1 MRGGLTQLQVVY
13 ALLLRETKTRFG
25 VNRLG
30 YLWALIEP
38 AIMVCMF
45 AAFYSSYGHVAQGGA
60 NVVAFISAGILPYSL
75 FRDTASKCMSGIS
88 GNLGLLF
95 YPQVRP
101 LDLVIARAMLEFVT
115 TVVVMTLVLGGV
127 MLWTGNTNIVS
138 ILESLF
144 GLSLAAGL
152 GASFGL
158 LCCGLSVYSSN
169 IEVTVPTLLRPM
181 MWFSAV
187 FHAVDTLPTAYRKI
201 ILYNPLVHAIE
212 MVRNG
217 WFPGYNARG
226 IDPWYPLFWILV
238 MLFLGL
244 TLERAARRRLEL
256 G

>member
-1 MRGGLTQLQVVY
+1 MRGALTQLHVVH

-38 AIMVCMF
+38 AIMVGMF
-45 AAFYSSYGHVAQGGA
+45 AGFYSSYGHVAMAGT
-60 NVVAFISAGILPYSL
+60 NIVAFISAGILPFSL
-75 FRDTASKCMSGIS
+75 FRDTAGKCMSGIS
-88 GNLGLLF
+88 GNMGLLF

-101 LDLVIARAMLEFVT
+101 LDLVIARATLEFVT
-115 TVVVMTLVLGGV
+115 CVVVMALVLGGV
-127 MLWTGNTNIVS
+127 MLWTGDTNIVS
-138 ILESLF
+138 LLETVG
-144 GLSLAAGL
+144 GLALTSAL

-158 LCCGLSVYSSN
+158 LCCGVSVYSSN
-169 IEVTVPTLLRPM
+169 VEVMIPTLLRPL

-187 FHAVDTLPTAYRKI
+187 FHSVDSLPTGYRTV

-212 MVRNG
+212 MIRDG

-226 IDPWYPLFWILV
+226 IDPWYPLLWILV
-238 MLFLGL
+238 MSFLGL

>member
-1 MRGGLTQLQVVY
+1 MRGALTQLHVVH

-45 AAFYSSYGHVAQGGA
+45 AAFYSTYGHMAVAGA
-60 NVVAFISAGILPYSL
+60 NIVAFISAGILPFSL
-75 FRDTASKCMSGIS
+75 FRDTSSKCMAAIS
-88 GNLGLLF
+88 ANSGLLF

-101 LDLVIARAMLEFVT
+101 LDLVIARATLELVT
-115 TVVVMTLVLGGV
+115 CLVVMMLVFGGV
-127 MLWTGNTNIVS
+127 MLWTGDTNIVS
-138 ILESLF
+138 ILETLG
-144 GLSLAAGL
+144 GLVLVSAL

-158 LCCGLSVYSSN
+158 MCCGVSVYSSN
-169 IEVTVPTLLRPM
+169 VELMIPTVLRPL

-187 FHAVDTLPTAYRKI
+187 FHSVDSLPTAYRNLM
-201 ILYNPLVHAIE
+201 LYNPLVHGIE
-212 MVRNG
+212 MVRDG
-217 WFPGYNARG
+217 WFPGYNARS
-226 IDPWYPLFWILV
+226 IDPWYPILWILV
-238 MLFLGL
+238 MSFIGL

>member
-1 MRGGLTQLQVVY
+1 MRGALTQLHVVH

-38 AIMVCMF
+38 TILVCMF
-45 AAFYSSYGHVAQGGA
+45 AAFYSSYGHMTVAGT
-60 NVVAFISAGILPYSL
+60 NVVAFISAGILPFSL

-88 GNLGLLF
+88 ANSGLLF

-101 LDLVIARAMLEFVT
+101 LDLVIARATLEFVT
-115 TVVVMTLVLGGV
+115 CVVVMTIVLGGV

-138 ILESLF
+138 VLETLG
-144 GLSLAAGL
+144 GLALTSAL

-169 IEVTVPTLLRPM
+169 VEVMLPTILRPL

-187 FHAVDTLPTAYRKI
+187 FHSVDTLPSAYRNI
-201 ILYNPLVHAIE
+201 MLYNPLVHAIE
-212 MVRNG
+212 MVRDG
-217 WFPGYNARG
+217 WFPGYNARS
-226 IDPWYPLFWILV
+226 IDPWYPITWILV

-244 TLERAARRRLEL
+244 TLERAARRHLEL

>member
-1 MRGGLTQLQVVY
+1 MRGALTQLQVVH

-45 AAFYSSYGHVAQGGA
+45 AAFYSTYGHMAQAGT
-60 NVVAFISAGILPYSL
+60 NVVAFISAGILPFSL
-75 FRDTASKCMSGIS
+75 FRDTAAKCMAGIS
-88 GNLGLLF
+88 ANSGLLF

-101 LDLVIARAMLEFVT
+101 LDLVIARATLEFVT
-115 TVVVMTLVLGGV
+115 SLVVMTLVLGGV
-127 MLWTGNTNIVS
+127 TLWTGNTNIVS
-138 ILESLF
+138 ILETLG
-144 GLSLAAGL
+144 GLTLAAGL

-158 LCCGLSVYSSN
+158 VCCGLSVYSTN
-169 IEVTVPTLLRPM
+169 VELMMPTVLRPM

-187 FHAVDTLPTAYRKI
+187 FHSVDTLPSGYRHVM
-201 ILYNPLVHAIE
+201 LYNPLVHAIE
-212 MVRNG
+212 MVRDG

-226 IDPWYPLFWILV
+226 IDPWYPLLCILV
-238 MLFLGL
+238 MSFLGL

>member
-1 MRGGLTQLQVVY
+1 MRGALTQLQVVH

-38 AIMVCMF
+38 ACMVGMF
-45 AAFYSSYGHVAQGGA
+45 AGFYSSYGHVMAAGT
-60 NVVAFISAGILPYSL
+60 NVVAFISAGILPFSL
-75 FRDTASKCMSGIS
+75 FRDTAAKCMSGIS
-88 GNLGLLF
+88 ANSGLLF

-101 LDLVIARAMLEFVT
+101 LDLVIARATLEFVT
-115 TVVVMTLVLGGV
+115 SIVVLTLVLGGV

-138 ILESLF
+138 ILET
-144 GLSLAAGL
+144 LAGVTMASAL

-158 LCCGLSVYSSN
+158 LCCGISVYSSN
-169 IEVTVPTLLRPM
+169 VEVMIPTLLRPL

-187 FHAVDTLPTAYRKI
+187 FHSVDTLPSAYRDI
-201 ILYNPLVHAIE
+201 MLYNPLVHAIE
-212 MVRNG
+212 MVRDG
-217 WFPGYNARG
+217 WFPGYNARS
-226 IDPWYPLFWILV
+226 IDPWYPMLWILV
-238 MLFLGL
+238 MSFMGL